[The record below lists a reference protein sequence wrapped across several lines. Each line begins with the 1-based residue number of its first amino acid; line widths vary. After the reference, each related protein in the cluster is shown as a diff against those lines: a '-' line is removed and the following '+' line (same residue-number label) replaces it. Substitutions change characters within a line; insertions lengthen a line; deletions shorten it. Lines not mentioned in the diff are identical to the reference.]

1 MPFTRE
7 FVRSVAKESGVE
19 IPKELEDALVQEHL
33 SARDAYAEKQ
43 VKAYQDE
50 HPAQVAPNVKDTEEY
65 KALQKQFNDYKAEVS
80 TREARSAKESAYR
93 EALKEAGV
101 SEKRINTIVK
111 ASGETI
117 DALELVDGKIKDA
130 DKLAESIKTE
140 WADFI
145 PTTTASGAPTA
156 TPPASNGGKSIDDMT
171 LSERMAWANDHPAEA
186 QEWIKSKKE

>member
-1 MPFTRE
+1 MAFTRE
-7 FVRSVAKESGVE
+7 FIRNAAKESGVE
-19 IPKELEDALVQEHL
+19 IPKEFEDSLVQEHL
-33 SARDAYAEKQ
+33 SARNTYAEKQ
-43 VKAYQDE
+43 VKAWQDE
-50 HPAQVAPNVKDTEEY
+50 HSAEVAPKVTDTEEY
-65 KALQKQFNDYKAEVS
+65 KQLKQQFEDYKAEVS
-80 TREARSAKESAYR
+80 AKESRAAKESAYR
-93 EALKEAGV
+93 EALKAAGV
-101 SEKRINTIVK
+101 PEKRINTIVK